1 MEAPSYTAH
10 GGRAPWKEEWWP
22 EARSPRQRA
31 NQSPR
36 RGGGK
41 GKKGGKEGLGKSKAA
56 GPGKP
61 DQSMAKPPTLDVVPA
76 APTAPTLVNPKPGQL
91 ADTGPSADRIQLE
104 ALLGALAGSSATLP
118 PAAQQMIATL
128 QENTAQSE
136 ARVMHK
142 AVTEQARA
150 RQALTR
156 VQAQRTAYLAAWHT
170 YLGQLASLLESQ
182 LAEQSTVLENFD
194 NSELM
199 WTQAD
204 QGATQQLARLAGKE
218 PPEAAD
224 RDGWRDGSGHGY
236 RGGTAVTASYRGVAI
251 VSQHEREGSR
261 TPRRNSASDQK
272 EPEPTGAQLPEGE
285 KPAGEK
291 PAEAKAGG
299 GLPGGGPFKLGLH
312 PGKAQ
317 S

>member
-1 MEAPSYTAH
+1 
-10 GGRAPWKEEWWP
+10 
-22 EARSPRQRA
+22 
-31 NQSPR
+31 
-36 RGGGK
+36 
-41 GKKGGKEGLGKSKAA
+41 
-56 GPGKP
+56 
-61 DQSMAKPPTLDVVPA
+61 
-76 APTAPTLVNPKPGQL
+76 
-91 ADTGPSADRIQLE
+91 
-104 ALLGALAGSSATLP
+104 
-118 PAAQQMIATL
+118 
-128 QENTAQSE
+128 
-136 ARVMHK
+136 MHK

-224 RDGWRDGSGHGY
+224 RAMTDGE
-236 RGGTAVTASYRGVAI
+236 TAVDMAIEAEQRLQRATEESQWSAKRMLTALQELRSTAATQAR
-251 VSQHEREGSR
+251 QHEREGSR

-299 GLPGGGPFKLGLH
+299 GLPGGGPFKLSLH